1 MLILSEGVFGKGT
14 FKDEIKIALVHSH
27 GAMI

>member
-1 MLILSEGVFGKGT
+1 MLILSEGVFGEGT
-14 FKDEIKIALVHSH
+14 FKDEIEIALVHSH